1 MQLFRSFSTKNNR
14 PVLTHLRRIYL
25 YCSPEIRHRTSKKN
39 YTIFIV
45 DDEPNTLESLR
56 IVLEQNG
63 FKVEAFTD
71 PALASNRYVA
81 GLYDLLIVVFTD
93 IGDIIA
99 YRHGLHFCREVN
111 PNRNQ

>member
-81 GLYDLLIVVFTD
+81 GLYDLLILD
-93 IGDIIA
+93 IKMPRMNGFDLYKNIK
-99 YRHGLHFCREVN
+99 RN
-111 PNRNQ
+111 DPNVTT